1 MMISAIKSAAWLSLP
16 TKSDPDRYRNV
27 NLKSKIG
34 MQVFKFGG
42 ASVNSVERVKNVGDI
57 IKLYPGEKLLVVISA
72 MGKTTNALEKVIDD
86 FYAGKKDDAL
96 QLFHQVKQQHLNTA
110 KFLLVKNAVACEE
123 QLTSFFTEAE
133 WLLYDN
139 PVRDYDYYY
148 DQIVCMGELL
158 STAIVSHYLNEI
170 GIKNQWVDVRDIFR
184 TDDNFRD
191 AVIDWDFTNSKVQH
205 SIIPLFNETNIVLTQ
220 GFIGATDENES
231 TTLGRE
237 GSDYSAAVFA
247 NLLNAKTQTIWKDVN
262 SVMNADPKQFP
273 DALEIHE
280 LNYNEVIEMAYY
292 GAQVI
297 HPKTI
302 KPLQNKNIPL
312 NVKCF
317 LDPSLPGT
325 VIHNKT
331 LKGLP
336 PIIVVKE
343 NQVMIELSS
352 KDFSFVEEKPIADLF
367 HLFEKLKIKPNL
379 TQNAAI
385 SMICVLDDRK
395 DKIEKLALAASEF
408 FDINVTKGLTL
419 LTIRHYTTEIYQKLT
434 KGKKMLLQ
442 QRTNETVQ
450 ALLQ

>member
-1 MMISAIKSAAWLSLP
+1 
-16 TKSDPDRYRNV
+16 
-27 NLKSKIG
+27 

-57 IKLYPGEKLLVVISA
+57 LKLYSNEKILVVISA
-72 MGKTTNALEKVIDD
+72 MGKTTNALEKVTDA
-86 FYAGKKDDAL
+86 FYAGKKDEAL
-96 QLFHQVKQQHLNTA
+96 QLFQQVKQQHLNTA
-110 KFLLVKNAVACEE
+110 KFLLVTNAVACEE
-123 QLTSFFTEAE
+123 QLNNFFTEVE
-133 WLLYDN
+133 WLLHDKS
-139 PVRDYDYYY
+139 VRDYDYYY
-148 DQIVCMGELL
+148 DQVVCIGELL
-158 STAIVSHYLNEI
+158 STSIVSHYLNEA
-170 GIKNQWVDVRDIFR
+170 GINNKWVDVRDIFR

-191 AVIDWDFTNSKVQH
+191 AAIDWGFTEERINSQIVN
-205 SIIPLFNETNIVLTQ
+205 LFNGSDIVLTQ

-247 NLLNAKTQTIWKDVN
+247 NLLNAKNQTIWKDVP
-262 SVMNADPKQFP
+262 SVMSADPKQFP
-273 DALEIHE
+273 DATEIHE

-297 HPKTI
+297 HTKTI
-302 KPLQNKNIPL
+302 KPLQNKGIPL
-312 NVKCF
+312 YVKCF
-317 LDPSLPGT
+317 LDPSLSGT
-325 VIHNKT
+325 VIHNKS

-352 KDFSFVEEKPIADLF
+352 RDFSFVEEKPIADLF

-385 SMICVLDDRK
+385 SMICVLDDRT

-419 LTIRHYTTEIYQKLT
+419 LTIRHYTKEIYDKLT
-434 KGKKMLLQ
+434 TGKKMLLQ
-442 QRTNETVQ
+442 QRTNDTVQ
-450 ALLQ
+450 ALLQNVSE